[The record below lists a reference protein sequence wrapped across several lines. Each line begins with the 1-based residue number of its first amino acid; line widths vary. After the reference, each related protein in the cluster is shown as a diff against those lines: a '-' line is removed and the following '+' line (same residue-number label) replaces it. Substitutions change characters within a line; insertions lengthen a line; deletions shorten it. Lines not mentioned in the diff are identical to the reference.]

1 MNLFAVAALVVP
13 PSLGFLVLFVF
24 VCSVGFCCLGFFL
37 MLLRTFSSG
46 SLDRKKLLSCEHCFY
61 AAQWHAELNSKIIVL
76 NFHFKEKGV
85 EQI

>member
-24 VCSVGFCCLGFFL
+24 VCWLGFVVWFFL